1 MLTEKGKEMLKFAKD
16 GLKNKEKYDLSFPI
30 QMYELTFDHM
40 DSEEFITLEEID
52 LILEN
57 WNGFQLEAK
66 SFVKIGNRRFPNQGN
81 F

>member
-1 MLTEKGKEMLKFAKD
+1 M
-16 GLKNKEKYDLSFPI
+16 N
-30 QMYELTFDHM
+30 ELTMDYM
-40 DSEEFITLEEID
+40 DSDETIDMDEID

-81 F
+81 L